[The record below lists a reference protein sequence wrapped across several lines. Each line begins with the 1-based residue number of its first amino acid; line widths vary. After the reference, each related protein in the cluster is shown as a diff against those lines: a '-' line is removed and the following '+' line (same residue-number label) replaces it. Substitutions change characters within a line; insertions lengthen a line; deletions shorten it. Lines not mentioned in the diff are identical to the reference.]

1 MATVE
6 LTPPV
11 FDGKSLAFFQNAPS
25 PARAR
30 FTTTQVVLDRVR
42 PNGEWRRE
50 GRDAEKASNGTDG
63 GTDGRGTRETPTPPK
78 SSVVLSVAARV

>member
-1 MATVE
+1 MKGDYWAAMIHPA
-6 LTPPV
+6 L
-11 FDGKSLAFFQNAPS
+11 DGKSTRFFQNVPS

-42 PNGEWRRE
+42 PNGERRRE

-63 GTDGRGTRETPTPPK
+63 RTDGRTWHT
-78 SSVVLSVAARV
+78 